1 MIHRHL
7 LSLIK
12 KIENMG
18 IIRVRDIRLHTNH
31 GCLPEEGKIGS
42 EYIVHVEVEAD
53 LTTSE
58 QTDNLKDTV
67 DYVHIFNIVKKHM
80 QQRARLLETVVKK
93 INDEIMKSFPEVV
106 RAEVEVCKINPPIGG
121 DVGHVSVTGK
131 AERTLVQKD

>member
-1 MIHRHL
+1 
-7 LSLIK
+7 
-12 KIENMG
+12 MG
-18 IIRVRDIRLHTNH
+18 IIRVKNIRLYTNH

-42 EYIVHVEVEAD
+42 EYIVHVEVETD

-58 QTDNLKDTV
+58 KTDNLNDTV

-80 QQRARLLETVVKK
+80 QQRSRLLETVVKK
-93 INDEIMKSFPEVV
+93 INDEIIETFPEVI